1 MQFAKKL
8 IRGNIVRRRTGRER
22 AIMKKST
29 LKLILVAMFMLLAI
43 SGISTAI
50 DPSASFAQ
58 AATPGTIVTT
68 ELINYYSMTNSEVQ
82 TFMTI
87 LHNQGITA
95 LTVRINSYSEW
106 TGNSNTAIAKIKA
119 IIPVANAQ
127 GISINVDL
135 HTWFTTWDNSFRD
148 SASNSAANRNTYI
161 NYVETTLQAF
171 NGYNVNTFMVL
182 NEPQARKAST
192 SENNF
197 ILSIISAANSV
208 TNRPISVRFMAG
220 YSPTTGHYSPAIDQA
235 TDFLCRNSYWDAR
248 NPSVSVYGCTE
259 TKLLTALSTAH
270 SQNKQLWIT
279 EFGKSN
285 SNLAD
290 QQSYVKAF
298 VAYAKSKEMDQIF
311 CWVSQP
317 ESSGESYNI
326 FNGYTPNPAFYELV
340 NTGAANP
347 FPSPSPTPTSTPTP
361 TQTPQPTSTPTP
373 SPKPSPTLSPT
384 PTPTS
389 APSPNVVF
397 ADNFESQNFNQW
409 TNTEISSGETASVVR
424 WNFNSGLYSAKF
436 TSNGGANTE
445 DAYVSKTIGESEV
458 YARAYFYV
466 ANGLPLADNSDR
478 FYLTELMAGTQYLAG
493 VGIRHNNGV
502 DKWVLYA
509 RSGSSWIGPYYVS
522 TSTVAE
528 GHWYCV
534 ELHWKQSSSG
544 GVVELFINGA
554 MVQQITGLNTGTY
567 GKATSAIFGLSSATG
582 VQNKLEIYADSCTIS
597 RSYVGP

>member
-1 MQFAKKL
+1 
-8 IRGNIVRRRTGRER
+8 
-22 AIMKKST
+22 MKKST
-29 LKLILVAMFMLLAI
+29 LTLTLVAMLMLLAI
-43 SGISTAI
+43 SGISTVI

-58 AATPGTIVTT
+58 AATPSTIVTT
-68 ELINYYSMTNSEVQ
+68 ELINFYRMTNSEVQ
-82 TFMTI
+82 TFMTT
-87 LHNQGITA
+87 LHNQGIST

-106 TGNSNTAIAKIKA
+106 TSNSNTAIAKIKT

-161 NYVETTLQAF
+161 NYVKTTLQAF
-171 NGYNVNTFMVL
+171 NSYNVNTFMVL
-182 NEPQARKAST
+182 NEPQARKATT

-208 TNRPISVRFMAG
+208 TNKPISVRFMAG
-220 YSPTTGHYSPAIDQA
+220 YSPSTGHYSPAIDQA

-248 NPSVSVYGCTE
+248 NPSVSIYGCTE

-298 VAYAKSKEMDQIF
+298 VAYAKSKGIDQIF

-340 NTGAANP
+340 SNEAANP
-347 FPSPSPTPTSTPTP
+347 IPSPSPTPTSTPTP

-373 SPKPSPTLSPT
+373 SPSPSPTLSPT

-389 APSPNVVF
+389 TPSSNVVF

-436 TSNGGANTE
+436 TSNGGGNTE
-445 DAYVSKTIGESEV
+445 DSYVSKTIGESEV

-502 DKWVLYA
+502 DKWVLSA
-509 RSGSSWIGPYYVS
+509 RSGSSSSTYYVS

-528 GHWYCV
+528 GQWYCV
-534 ELHWKQSSSG
+534 ELQWKQSSSG

-554 MVQQITGLNTGTY
+554 LVQQITGLNTGTY
-567 GKATSAIFGLSSATG
+567 GKATSAIFGLSSAAG
-582 VQNKLEIYADSCTIS
+582 VQK
-597 RSYVGP
+597 

>member
-1 MQFAKKL
+1 
-8 IRGNIVRRRTGRER
+8 
-22 AIMKKST
+22 MKKST

-43 SGISTAI
+43 SGISMAI

-82 TFMTI
+82 TFMTT
-87 LHNQGITA
+87 LHNQGITT
-95 LTVRINSYSEW
+95 LTVRVNSYSEW
-106 TGNSNTAIAKIKA
+106 TGNSNTAIAKIKT

-148 SASNSAANRNTYI
+148 SASNSVANRNTYI

-235 TDFLCRNSYWDAR
+235 TDFLCRNTYWDPR

-298 VAYAKSKEMDQIF
+298 VAYAKSKGIDEIF

-326 FNGYTPNPAFYELV
+326 FKGYTPNPAFYELV
-340 NTGAANP
+340 STGAANP

-373 SPKPSPTLSPT
+373 SPTPSPTLSPT

-436 TSNGGANTE
+436 TSDGGGNTE
-445 DAYVSKTIGESEV
+445 DSYVSKTIGESEV

-528 GHWYCV
+528 GQWYCV

-554 MVQQITGLNTGTY
+554 LVQQITGLNTGTY
-567 GKATSAIFGLSSATG
+567 GKATSAIFGLSSAAG
-582 VQNKLEIYADSCTIS
+582 VQNELEIYADSCTIS
-597 RSYVGP
+597 RLYVGP